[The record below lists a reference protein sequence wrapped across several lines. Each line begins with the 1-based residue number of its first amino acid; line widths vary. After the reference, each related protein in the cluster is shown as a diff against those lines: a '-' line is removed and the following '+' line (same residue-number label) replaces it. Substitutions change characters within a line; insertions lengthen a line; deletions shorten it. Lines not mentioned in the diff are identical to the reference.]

1 MAAAREE
8 LFARNIRMLRLEL
21 DAWLAQAEGKGADGA
36 ALLREAA
43 MLEAST
49 PKHAVT
55 PGPTIPALEL
65 LGDLLLE
72 QKQPAAAL
80 DAYKSALARYPNL
93 FNSVLGS
100 ARAARAAGANAD
112 SRAYYQQLLR
122 LADGGGRKEIQAEA
136 RAFLAGER

>member
-1 MAAAREE
+1 MANAREE

-21 DAWLAQAEGKGADGA
+21 DAWLAQAEGKGADGI

-43 MLEAST
+43 ALEAST

-100 ARAARAAGANAD
+100 ARAARASGANAV
-112 SRAYYQQLLR
+112 SRTYYQQLLR
-122 LADGGGRKEIQAEA
+122 LADGGGRKEILAEA
-136 RAFLAGER
+136 RAFVAAGR